1 MSSSLS
7 LKLRQKLPLRLLL
20 IPPAAISRTA
30 VVHQSREYT
39 HWHLWCFMMSGNITC
54 YWSRLSL
61 VIVRSS
67 IGSSW
72 QRDSITVTCAWH
84 SLVSQVAPCLLWHL
98 CLEHHSLIIFTPVS
112 EEDSRPK
119 LSQCA
124 VKVLFTI
131 LELYKFLKLSHSLVW
146 ELRTR
151 INKCLI
157 RFGYFFWKER
167 E

>member
-1 MSSSLS
+1 
-7 LKLRQKLPLRLLL
+7 
-20 IPPAAISRTA
+20 
-30 VVHQSREYT
+30 
-39 HWHLWCFMMSGNITC
+39 MSGNITC

-61 VIVRSS
+61 VTPPSLVIVWSS

-72 QRDSITVTCAWH
+72 QRDIITVVTCAWH
-84 SLVSQVAPCLLWHL
+84 WLVSQVAPCLLWHL

-112 EEDSRPK
+112 KEDSRPK

-157 RFGYFFWKER
+157 RFGYFFLKR
-167 E
+167 KGTIHSQDLLKSYILCFKSLLDC